1 MTGMALMISSC
12 KKEQAAAGIDAQDI
26 SNESMSSFVEKNL
39 VTDEDA
45 ATMRGGAPGL
55 QNNCNWQELLPECAI
70 VSVSGETYPKT
81 ITIDYGNGCT
91 QGDITKGGVITIVLT
106 DDMMNAGAV
115 RTVTFQNYQIN
126 NTSIEGSRT
135 LTNTGTDEL
144 GHPMFHREVNTT
156 ITRNGN
162 TVSRVAIEAVTW
174 LSGYD
179 TEECGDNVFSV
190 TGSGSI
196 TRPDGITRTRTI
208 VSPLIIDRI
217 CGYITQGV
225 IEIQGPNGN
234 GSIDF
239 GDGSCDDEALVT
251 RPNGNTQVIH
261 LHHP

>member
-1 MTGMALMISSC
+1 MVLMVTSC
-12 KKEQAAAGIDAQDI
+12 KKEQATAGVDTQDI

-39 VTDEDA
+39 ITDEDA

-55 QNNCNWQELLPECAI
+55 QSNCNWQELLPECAI
-70 VSVSGETYPKT
+70 VNVSAETYPQT
-81 ITIDYGNGCT
+81 ITIDYGSGCT
-91 QGDITKGGVITIVLT
+91 QGDITKSGMITIVLT
-106 DDMMNAGAV
+106 DDMINVGAV

-135 LTNTGTDEL
+135 LTNTGIDEL

-156 ITRNGN
+156 ITRNSN
-162 TVSRVAIEAVTW
+162 TVTRVAIESVTW

-179 TEECGDNVFSV
+179 TEECGDNIFSV

-208 VSPLIIDRI
+208 VVPLIIDRI